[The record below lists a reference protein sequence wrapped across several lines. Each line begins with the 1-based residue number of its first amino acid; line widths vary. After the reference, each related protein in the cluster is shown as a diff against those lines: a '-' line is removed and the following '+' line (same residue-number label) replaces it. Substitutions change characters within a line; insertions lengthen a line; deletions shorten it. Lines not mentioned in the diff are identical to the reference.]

1 MEQRGKLIVFEGGEG
16 CGKTTQLQH
25 TQQWLEQ
32 WLSDRG
38 WLENAQ
44 PSFPI
49 AAIASTREPGGTPLC
64 QNIRQVLLTPDLE
77 PMQDRTELLLYAADR
92 AQHVAGYLQ
101 PLLAQSTLI
110 LCDRYTD
117 STVAYQ
123 GYGRGLDL
131 DLIHQLNTI
140 ATQGLIPDLTLWL
153 DLEVELG
160 LARAQARGSR
170 DRIEQADVA
179 FHQRVR
185 QGFME
190 LHQAHPDRILRI
202 DAAQPIDAVS
212 QAIQTVLETKLTQW
226 YAIPASCN
234 P

>member
-1 MEQRGKLIVFEGGEG
+1 MEKRGKFIVFEGGEG
-16 CGKTTQLQH
+16 CGKTTQLQR
-25 TQQWLEQ
+25 TQQWLID
-32 WLSDRG
+32 SG
-38 WLENAQ
+38 WLEKLQ
-44 PSFPI
+44 QSTPI
-49 AAIASTREPGGTPLC
+49 VSIQSTREPGGTALC
-64 QNIRQVLLTPDLE
+64 QKIRQVLLTPDLE

-92 AQHVAGYLQ
+92 AQHVTGYLH
-101 PLLAQSTLI
+101 PLLAQGTLI

-131 DLIHQLNTI
+131 TLIHQLNAI
-140 ATQGLIPDLTLWL
+140 ATEGLVPDLTLWL
-153 DLEVELG
+153 DLDVELG

-170 DRIEQADVA
+170 DRIEQADFA

-185 QGFME
+185 QGFTE
-190 LHQAHPDRILRI
+190 LHQAHPDSILRI

-226 YAIPASCN
+226 YAIPAICN